1 MQALHEDPIRAKTG
15 VYDSSLLDVKG
26 YDRAS

>member
-1 MQALHEDPIRAKTG
+1 MQALHEDPLRAKTG
-15 VYDSSLLDVKG
+15 VCDRPLLDVKG